1 MSNYFNLI
9 VNKNN
14 QLIPNA
20 EALTYLKSIKE
31 KVILIGLISTT
42 NDIQSNSDF
51 IKLSLLSNII
61 TSKEANKNSYAQSIS
76 LYLTDLEKENL
87 NTKIFILDINLN
99 NNKHLFSLSFL
110 ICSLFVFCL
119 KESLNP
125 EELKKNLN

>member
-42 NDIQSNSDF
+42 NDTQSNSDF

-61 TSKEANKNSYAQSIS
+61 TAKEANKNSYAQSIS

-99 NNKHLFSLSFL
+99 NNKHL
-110 ICSLFVFCL
+110 L
-119 KESLNP
+119 KRKFKSRRI
-125 EELKKNLN
+125 KKI